1 MSTSHSGVYFSRNEP
16 QNPAAQ
22 KDLSRSGPQHRD
34 LTQAS
39 PAKNGSAAKTDSLAP
54 TSLDERVGKVLG
66 IIESGQPCTIHGLAH
81 QFELTHFHLL
91 HLFKQQVG
99 IPLGQVLAEQRLCT
113 AARLLAD
120 GHVCIKEIAY
130 AAGYEHTSSF
140 ARAFRRRF
148 GIAPRRYREQSRS
161 QEKLRNSG
169 SS

>member
-22 KDLSRSGPQHRD
+22 KDLSRSGPQNGR

-39 PAKNGSAAKTDSLAP
+39 GANNGSAVKTDSRVPA
-54 TSLDERVGKVLG
+54 SLDERVRKVLE
-66 IIESGQPCTIHGLAH
+66 IIESGEPCTIHDLAQ

-99 IPLGQVLAEQRLCT
+99 VPLGQVLTEQKLYG

-120 GHVCIKEIAY
+120 SHICIKEIAY

-161 QEKLRNSG
+161 QEKLRNSA
-169 SS
+169 